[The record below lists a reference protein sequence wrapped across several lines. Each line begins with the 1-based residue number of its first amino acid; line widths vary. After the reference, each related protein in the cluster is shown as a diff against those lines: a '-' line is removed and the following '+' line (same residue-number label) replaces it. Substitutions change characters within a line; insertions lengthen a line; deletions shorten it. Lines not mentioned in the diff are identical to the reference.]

1 MPLMSCELPVTIIS
15 GGSRGLGRAL
25 VEQALSRGDR
35 VATFSR
41 VPGPFVESLLADP
54 VTRDRIYWESV
65 DASNAEAAAGFAMAV
80 MHRFGRI
87 DTLINNAGVGIEG
100 LLTTMS
106 RASIASGIAINLSS
120 VIALTQASV
129 KCMLVGGSG
138 CIINVSSVNGLRGH
152 KGLAVYSA
160 TKAALVGFTISLA
173 REVGAQ
179 GIRVNA
185 IAPGF
190 FESEMVSHMSDG
202 QRERIM
208 RRTPLRRLCTIDDLV
223 RTVIFL
229 Q

>member
-1 MPLMSCELPVTIIS
+1 M
-15 GGSRGLGRAL
+15 
-25 VEQALSRGDR
+25 
-35 VATFSR
+35 
-41 VPGPFVESLLADP
+41 
-54 VTRDRIYWESV
+54 
-65 DASNAEAAAGFAMAV
+65 
-80 MHRFGRI
+80 
-87 DTLINNAGVGIEG
+87 
-100 LLTTMS
+100 LTTMS

-229 Q
+229 QECDSITGQTVVVDGGFSC